1 LIASSVVE
9 MIVGKIIAARVK
21 PPERIDH
28 PILRVMTKKTNPK
41 SPKIMDGIPAR
52 QSVPNRM
59 RRLIR
64 LSRVYSLKKIAVPT
78 PNGVA
83 KMIATTV
90 NATVPMM
97 VEKIPPSRPMLLGE
111 SRKNRRWRTGSP
123 SFKIWKRIRII
134 TPMVERAATQMRVFA
149 ILWVMNR
156 VRRCIIRFSFAKEK
170 WPGS

>member
-1 LIASSVVE
+1 

-28 PILRVMTKKTNPK
+28 PMLRVMTKKTNPK
-41 SPKIMDGIPAR
+41 SPKMMDGIPAR

-78 PNGVA
+78 PKGVA

-90 NATVPMM
+90 KASVPMM
-97 VEKIPPSRPMLLGE
+97 VEKSPPA
-111 SRKNRRWRTGSP
+111 RKKNGKGVKKQNNEEEDHPWG
-123 SFKIWKRIRII
+123 KEGL
-134 TPMVERAATQMRVFA
+134 PMVTRGITHFNTDV
-149 ILWVMNR
+149 
-156 VRRCIIRFSFAKEK
+156 C
-170 WPGS
+170 G